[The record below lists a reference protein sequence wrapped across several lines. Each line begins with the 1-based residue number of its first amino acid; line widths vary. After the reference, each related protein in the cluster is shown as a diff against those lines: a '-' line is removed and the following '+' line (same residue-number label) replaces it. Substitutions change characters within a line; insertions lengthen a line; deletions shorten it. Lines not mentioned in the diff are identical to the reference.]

1 MQVLD
6 VEKME
11 SSSNINLK
19 DVSWSMS
26 IEDACRLGAPIIA
39 RLSKER
45 CIS

>member
-11 SSSNINLK
+11 SSSEINLK

-26 IEDACRLGAPIIA
+26 IEDACRHGALIIG
-39 RLSKER
+39 RISKKR